1 MSVIPGLVGCES
13 KSTYAFGPFSHCL
26 RVQGLALGRSDR
38 RRFALKD
45 NRLLAAPHIAG
56 HCYLDPQGIWNECQE
71 L

>member
-1 MSVIPGLVGCES
+1 MSLIPGLVGWEC
-13 KSTYAFGPFSHCL
+13 KSTHAFGFFSHCL
-26 RVQGLALGRSDR
+26 LVQGLALRRYNR

-45 NRLLAAPHIAG
+45 NRLLAAPPIAA